1 MEYPPVGP
9 PIVLGL
15 MAPMTGLVR
24 MYGPEIAMAGRIA
37 AEEVNENGG
46 VLGRPLHLVVEDDG
60 GLPDVAVKAAE
71 KLIEVHQCTAIIGN
85 LLSNVRI
92 AVAYRVAE
100 PRRIPLLNFS
110 FYEGNIL
117 NRYFFH
123 FAALPNQ
130 QIAEMIPYMK
140 RTFGPK
146 MFFAGNNDEWPRGSI
161 DAAKAV
167 LSKVGGEVVGEE
179 YLPPGVTQNGIDT
192 LLDRI
197 IQSGAQVFVPYF
209 ADTDQL
215 LLLTRFA
222 ELGLKRRVTV
232 VMGHYDERL
241 ASQLPREVRAGYYSC
256 NTYFMTLDTEGNR
269 SYLKRLASMPSIQG
283 IWPQYNDIV
292 THFGAGAYLCVK
304 AFAQAVRRAATPD
317 PESLVEALE
326 TISVVGPQGTVCMDP
341 TTHHARVNSY
351 LSRCNPEGRF
361 DIIEN
366 FGTIHPVIPERY
378 NHLRMD
384 FQNSRDEDIRLQARM
399 LEHMTEGVCL
409 VRSFDGIIV
418 YANAGFD
425 RMFAFDRGQ
434 TLGMTI
440 QQTYA
445 ESNSSTGNVYR
456 DIKEQVYRKGVWKG
470 EIPSV
475 KKDGTLFW
483 CAVSIAVMA
492 HAEHGEAWMAVY
504 KDISESKRAEAQQI
518 RCREELEERIRQR
531 TEELEKARDAAEE
544 GARTKERFLVNM
556 SHEIRTPMNGV
567 LGMADLLLQTSLSQ
581 QQRHYV
587 ETIHRS
593 GWVLLSIINDI
604 LDLSKIQA
612 GHETLEILRF
622 DLSAVIQDTTRM
634 FSQRA
639 REKGLKFD
647 VDMAPG
653 IPVRLL
659 GDPYHLSQIFFN
671 LLGNAVKFTSQ
682 GSVTLRVD
690 VLEEREA
697 DILLRFQIIDTGIG
711 ISKAFQKHLFQ
722 AFSQEDSSVVRRF
735 GGTGLGLAIT
745 HRILGLMGG
754 NLEVES
760 VPGQGTKSWFSIRF
774 GKQRPGDAQENATW
788 QEFQEPSVNQDVC
801 FRGHVL
807 LVEDNHVNQ
816 EVAVATLESFG
827 CRVTVANDGQE
838 ALTILSET
846 AITFDVIFMDLE
858 MPILDGIE
866 TTRRF
871 RQWEQRMGRSQPV
884 PIIALTAHVL
894 PEVRRKCLVAGMN
907 DYLSKP
913 FRRADVG
920 IILSRWL
927 PKDDGS
933 GPGERVKNPLSL
945 DPPGNVASPS
955 ELLSQD
961 NGDGDEDEANIPV
974 LDHVALE
981 RILDLDRKGGGDLLV
996 RMVGHYLEQTPKL
1009 LKQLEQ
1015 ALESRD
1021 SEGVRVAAH
1030 TLKSS
1035 SLIMGVWRLA
1045 HLGRAIERHHN
1056 HLDRVCQRFLP
1067 KGVPAFEEARE
1078 ALKNLCVQHGEKKH
1092 HEHRE

>member
-1 MEYPPVGP
+1 MKYPPTGP
-9 PIVLGL
+9 PVFLGL

-24 MYGPEIAMAGRIA
+24 MYGPEIAMAGQIA

-46 VLGRPLHLVVEDDG
+46 VLGRPLRLVMEDDG
-60 GLPDVAVKAAE
+60 SLPDVAVAAAE
-71 KLIEVHQCTAIIGN
+71 KLIQVHQCAAIIGN

-100 PRRIPLLNFS
+100 PRKIPLLNFS
-110 FYEGNIL
+110 FYEGSIL
-117 NRYFFH
+117 SRYFFH

-146 MFFAGNNDEWPRGSI
+146 MFFAGNNYEWPRGSI

-179 YLPPGVTQNGIDT
+179 YLPLGVTQDGIDT
-192 LLDRI
+192 LLDRVT
-197 IQSGAQVFVPYF
+197 QSGAQVFVPYF
-209 ADTDQL
+209 AGADQL

-222 ELGLKRRVTV
+222 ELGMKRRIVV
-232 VMGHYDERL
+232 VMGHYDEIM
-241 ASQLPREVRAGYYSC
+241 ASQLPQEVRAGHYSC
-256 NTYFMTLDTEGNR
+256 NTYFMTLDTEGNK
-269 SYLKRLASMPSIQG
+269 SYLKRLASMPGIQG
-283 IWPQYNDIV
+283 IWPQGNGIV
-292 THFGAGAYLCVK
+292 TNFGEGTYVCVK
-304 AFAQAVRRAATPD
+304 AFAQAVHRAGTLD

-326 TISVVGPQGTVCMDP
+326 TLSVAGPQGTVCMDP

-351 LSRCNPEGRF
+351 LSQCSPEGRF

-366 FGTIHPVIPERY
+366 FGAIHPVIPDRY
-378 NHLRMD
+378 SHLRMN
-384 FQNSRDEDIRLQARM
+384 FQDSREEDVRLQARM

-409 VRSFDGIIV
+409 VRAFDGIIV
-418 YANAGFD
+418 YVNAGFD

-434 TLGMTI
+434 TLGMAI

-445 ESNSSTGNVYR
+445 EDDPATGNVYR
-456 DIKEQVYRKGVWKG
+456 DIKNQVHRKGVWKG

-475 KKDGTLFW
+475 KKDGTRFW
-483 CAVSIAVMA
+483 CAVSITVMT

-504 KDISESKRAEAQQI
+504 KDISENKRAEAELT
-518 RCREELEERIRQR
+518 RYREELEERVQQR

-567 LGMADLLLQTSLSQ
+567 LGMADLLLKTSLNQ
-581 QQRHYV
+581 QQRHYA

-593 GWVLLSIINDI
+593 GRVLLRIINDI

-612 GHETLEILRF
+612 GREMLEILRF
-622 DLSAVIQDTTRM
+622 DLGVVIQDTTRM

-653 IPVRLL
+653 IPVQLL
-659 GDPYHLSQIFFN
+659 GDPYRLSQVLFN

-682 GSVTLRVD
+682 GSVALRVD
-690 VLEEREA
+690 VIEEREA

-711 ISKAFQKHLFQ
+711 ISEAFQQHLFQ
-722 AFSQEDSSVVRRF
+722 AFSQEDSSVARRF

-745 HRILGLMGG
+745 HRLLCLMDG
-754 NLEVES
+754 NLEVQS
-760 VPGQGTKSWFSIRF
+760 IPGQGAKFWFSVRF
-774 GKQRPGDAQENATW
+774 GKQRPGDALENATW
-788 QEFQEPSVNQDVC
+788 QGFQESSGDEEAC
-801 FRGHVL
+801 FKGHIL
-807 LVEDNHVNQ
+807 LVEDNQVNQ

-846 AITFDVIFMDLE
+846 DTVFDVIFMDLE
-858 MPILDGIE
+858 MPRLDGLE

-871 RQWEQRMGRSQPV
+871 RQWEQRMGLLQPI

-907 DYLSKP
+907 DYLRKP
-913 FRRADVG
+913 FSRADVG
-920 IILSRWL
+920 SMLGRWL
-927 PKDDGS
+927 SKDEGS
-933 GPGERVKNPLSL
+933 GLGGVNKTPSS
-945 DPPGNVASPS
+945 DISSPS
-955 ELLSQD
+955 EPLSQD
-961 NGDGDEDEANIPV
+961 GDDDGDETNIPV
-974 LDHVALE
+974 LDHLALE
-981 RILDLDRKGGGDLLV
+981 RILDLDRKGGGDLLM

-1021 SEGVRVAAH
+1021 SNGVRVAAH

-1035 SLIMGVWRLA
+1035 SLIMGVGRLA
-1045 HLGRAIERHHN
+1045 QLGRTMERHHE
-1056 HLDRVCQRFLP
+1056 HLDEVCRHVFP
-1067 KGVPAFEEARE
+1067 KSAPAFEEARE
-1078 ALKNLCVQHGEKKH
+1078 ALKDLCARHGRKKTS
-1092 HEHRE
+1092 